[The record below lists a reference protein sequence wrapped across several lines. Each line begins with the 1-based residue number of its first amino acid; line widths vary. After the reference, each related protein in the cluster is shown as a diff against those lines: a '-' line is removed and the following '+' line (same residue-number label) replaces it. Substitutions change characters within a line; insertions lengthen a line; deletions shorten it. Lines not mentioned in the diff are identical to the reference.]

1 MTNERLL
8 FSDVTGPKM
17 DQLGLTLAHCTVSLQ
32 SSVGYTEV
40 YHINTTDRYERRK
53 GLFCC
58 VVKAIERLK

>member
-1 MTNERLL
+1 
-8 FSDVTGPKM
+8 M